1 MFAVDYITDKE
12 LADYERTLNSADDTI
27 LPYLDRW
34 ANYNSVI
41 NEDANIKQI
50 DSFTDTL
57 LYNGNGT
64 NSIKF
69 LCDDAI
75 SKYNELMENAICSI
89 SIADHKVSLCNEVY
103 FTSKI
108 EGAHTTIA
116 RTIAIH
122 DGAPIDPN
130 NEQSERMIKNCFDAT
145 KFLNLHPHRKI
156 NEQMLLK
163 TWNIVTDGVCNNQ
176 EIKGE
181 KYRNGDVLVGAY
193 EGPSYKNVDR
203 LMKQWLTFYNSS
215 RYDDYPFVKAALL
228 HYSFETIHP
237 FCDGNGRLGRMLMN
251 HYLITHG
258 YEQIKGVSFSYT
270 IDKNR
275 AMYDAS
281 FSLAENKWNDC
292 TPFVEYMMDV
302 YYQTIVDLELEKEHA
317 RELEER

>member
-1 MFAVDYITDKE
+1 MFAIDYVTNENLKK
-12 LADYERTLNSADDTI
+12 YEKDLSQSPVI
-27 LPYLDRW
+27 FPYLDRW

-41 NEDANIKQI
+41 NRDANEKQI
-50 DSFTDTL
+50 ASFTDTM
-57 LYNGNGT
+57 LYNNAD
-64 NSIKF
+64 NDSIKF
-69 LCDDAI
+69 VYDEAI
-75 SKYNELMENAICSI
+75 SRYNELIEDAIKHVTVV
-89 SIADHKVSLCNEVY
+89 DHKISLCNEVY

-145 KFLNLHPHRKI
+145 KFLNLHPHEKI

-163 TWNIVTDGVCNNQ
+163 TWSIVTDGVCQNQ
-176 EIKGE
+176 EIKGD
-181 KYRNGDVLVGAY
+181 KYRNGDVLVGPY
-193 EGPSYKNVDR
+193 EGPSYKNVDD
-203 LMKQWLTFYNSS
+203 LMKKWLIFYNSK

-258 YEQIKGVSFSYT
+258 YEQVKGISFSHT
-270 IDKNR
+270 IDQNR
-275 AMYDAS
+275 VLYDAA
-281 FSLAENKWNDC
+281 FSLAENEWNDC
-292 TPFVEYMMDV
+292 TPFLEYMMDI
-302 YYQTIVDLELEKEHA
+302 YYRTIDDLELEHVI
-317 RELEER
+317 ELENEDK

>member
-1 MFAVDYITDKE
+1 MFAIDYVTNENLKK
-12 LADYERTLNSADDTI
+12 YEKDLSQSPVI
-27 LPYLDRW
+27 FPYLDRW

-41 NEDANIKQI
+41 NRDANEKQI
-50 DSFTDTL
+50 ASFTDTM
-57 LYNGNGT
+57 LYNNAD
-64 NSIKF
+64 NDSIKF
-69 LCDDAI
+69 VYDEAI
-75 SKYNELMENAICSI
+75 SRYNELIEDAIKHVTVV
-89 SIADHKVSLCNEVY
+89 DHKISLCNEVY

-145 KFLNLHPHRKI
+145 KFLNLHPHEKI

-163 TWNIVTDGVCNNQ
+163 TWSIVTDGVCQNQ
-176 EIKGE
+176 EIKGD
-181 KYRNGDVLVGAY
+181 KYRNGDVLVGPY
-193 EGPSYKNVDR
+193 EGPSYKNVDD
-203 LMKQWLTFYNSS
+203 LMKKWLIFYNSK

-258 YEQIKGVSFSYT
+258 YEQVKGISFSHT
-270 IDKNR
+270 IDQSR
-275 AMYDAS
+275 VLYDAA
-281 FSLAENKWNDC
+281 FSLAENEWNDC
-292 TPFVEYMMDV
+292 TPFLEYMMDI
-302 YYQTIVDLELEKEHA
+302 YYRTIDDLELEHVI
-317 RELEER
+317 ELENEDK